1 VAQILQFVCNI
12 CVSIPFTL
20 RIPTIHSDLEHQL
33 LFIKI
38 VLLFMKRMFFVFGLL
53 AILMMSMSSC
63 MTMKRDCQGKRH
75 TRLPNGIYL

>member
-1 VAQILQFVCNI
+1 
-12 CVSIPFTL
+12 
-20 RIPTIHSDLEHQL
+20 
-33 LFIKI
+33 
-38 VLLFMKRMFFVFGLL
+38 MKRMFFVFGLL